1 MAEADTARTERPRRL
16 SRTVLSRL
24 KKPLAHELV
33 SERATDDGTLLRYL
47 EGWRAIAQA
56 NAIFGHDRW
65 GAELVGEVAYRPLP
79 AHGRAR
85 GGTPG
90 GLYTATVRITIDGG
104 LAHSDVGAAT
114 VSDPNPEAHAV
125 AYKAAVT
132 DALKRAL
139 RHFGDQFGNAL
150 WAGAERDEL
159 APLDTETQPDDLRAQ
174 VLQIAASAGSDAAHT
189 REWVEQRYGCTLEEL
204 EGRSLADA
212 IAVLSRGLDRRNG
225 AQAA

>member
-1 MAEADTARTERPRRL
+1 
-16 SRTVLSRL
+16 VLSRL
-24 KKPLAHELV
+24 RQPLASELV
-33 SERATDDGTLLRYL
+33 SERAADDGTRLRYL

-65 GAELVGEVAYRPLP
+65 GAELVGEVAYRALP
-79 AHGRAR
+79 APGRAR
-85 GGTPG
+85 GSTPG
-90 GLYTATVRITIDGG
+90 GLYTATVRITVDGG
-104 LAHSDVGAAT
+104 LAHSDVGAAD
-114 VSDPNPEAHAV
+114 VSEPTPEAHAV

-150 WAGAERDEL
+150 WAEAERDEL
-159 APLDTETQPDDLRAQ
+159 APLDADTPREDLRAQ